1 MKRSETIRVSSRTK
15 KKLEEIMEENRYGKE
30 MTWNEWQRQKKIVL
44 NPTRTKEFD
53 ETDIQILETEVELI
67 EQIASEFIV
76 DPIRLSELYAEQIDT
91 RNPDFSSEGIRSI
104 LIGCA
109 KDLIEIGKEEREIA
123 RESRESKTE

>member
-1 MKRSETIRVSSRTK
+1 
-15 KKLEEIMEENRYGKE
+15 MEENRYGKE

-104 LIGCA
+104 LIDCA